1 MSSERD
7 LAIARAV
14 AADHRAGKLTPME
27 TIIADVD
34 KQLGADLATGGP
46 EVRAPDEAAC
56 SAFAPPLSPR
66 AALIAAVRA
75 AQRAIRPEDQWRNK
89 TDDECLALVPAE
101 ARRVLLD
108 DVTKAMEW
116 LPDIALVRGEAK
128 REERA
133 RAVEIINALLDSI
146 VLVHGSMAAP
156 SAMDKARAYCAD
168 GVEP

>member
-1 MSSERD
+1 MN
-7 LAIARAV
+7 
-14 AADHRAGKLTPME
+14 ADTKLTH
-27 TIIADVD
+27 
-34 KQLGADLATGGP
+34 
-46 EVRAPDEAAC
+46 
-56 SAFAPPLSPR
+56 R

-89 TDDECLALVPAE
+89 TDDECLALVPVE

-116 LPDIALVRGEAK
+116 LPDIALVRAEAK

-133 RAVEIINALLDSI
+133 RAVKIINALLDSI

-156 SAMDKARAYCAD
+156 SADDFEILWTNVMDKARAYCAD